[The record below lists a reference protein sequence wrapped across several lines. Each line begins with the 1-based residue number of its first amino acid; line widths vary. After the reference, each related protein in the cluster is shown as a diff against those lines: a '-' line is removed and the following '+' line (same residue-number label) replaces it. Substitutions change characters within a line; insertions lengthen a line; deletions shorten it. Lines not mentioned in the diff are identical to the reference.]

1 MSLMMGAGFVVNAA
15 VQRSVNSDNNCDAKD
30 ANFLSIEEFARL
42 RVAGLELP
50 ILLQWG
56 CLFRD
61 GVVVSRTAPLQG
73 LEDYFKRKNLFFNSD
88 ERRRIRSLLECMIE
102 RLLQYIP

>member
-1 MSLMMGAGFVVNAA
+1 MMGAGFVVVAA

-61 GVVVSRTAPLQG
+61 GVLWFRVRAPLQG
-73 LEDYFKRKNLFFNSD
+73 LEDYFKRKNLFFDSD
-88 ERRRIRSLLECMIE
+88 GRRRIRSLLECMIE